1 MVVMIRVVLIGVLL
15 GLVSVTYGQPDTI
28 TIGFGG
34 YEAVSVSTSHN
45 DGDTDG
51 GSTLDF
57 DGYLPNE
64 NSAARFLS
72 QATVG
77 YDVAEI
83 QNVAAMGLEDWIDSQ
98 VAMPLV
104 TSMEDITEA
113 YRQYVIAQTSD
124 NGTRSRYWR
133 YAWWQYH
140 MTEGDL
146 LRQRMAYVLSQLLVI
161 SDEST
166 FDSQGHA
173 FANYYDIL
181 LSHSF
186 GNYRD
191 LLSQVSRHP
200 AMGVY
205 LTAMNNAKTDSTQNR
220 FPDENY
226 AREIMQLFSIGTTML
241 NMDGSQILDADGIAV
256 PSYTNEDIV
265 QLAKIFTGFTWW
277 NQPNFGKNPFNL
289 DSWLEPMVMWNEHH
303 EPGPK
308 YLLNGYV
315 VPDRNPVDGMADFE
329 DAIDNVFNH
338 QNVPPF
344 VSTFLIQ
351 RLVTANPSPAYV
363 TRVASVFADNGQGVR
378 GDLTAVLKAIL
389 LDNEAKDCAF
399 ADVGTYGSLKEP
411 FLRYMQI
418 NKAFHATTLSGN
430 YRNDMRT
437 VLEYVD
443 QRPLS
448 SQTVFNF
455 YQRDYQPIGPI
466 EDENLVAPVFQITD
480 GQSIAGYVNG
490 LYRWLISQNVA
501 DESTLYGGEPSS
513 DFEDEVSQLDFTS
526 EVANATDDR
535 LPILL
540 DQLNLVLASGQLTD
554 LSLGVI
560 ERMINQLDD
569 DDEDDMLRRVH
580 VAIYLVMTSPEYLIN
595 K

>member
-1 MVVMIRVVLIGVLL
+1 
-15 GLVSVTYGQPDTI
+15 
-28 TIGFGG
+28 
-34 YEAVSVSTSHN
+34 
-45 DGDTDG
+45 
-51 GSTLDF
+51 
-57 DGYLPNE
+57 
-64 NSAARFLS
+64 
-72 QATVG
+72 
-77 YDVAEI
+77 
-83 QNVAAMGLEDWIDSQ
+83 
-98 VAMPLV
+98 
-104 TSMEDITEA
+104 
-113 YRQYVIAQTSD
+113 
-124 NGTRSRYWR
+124 
-133 YAWWQYH
+133 
-140 MTEGDL
+140 
-146 LRQRMAYVLSQLLVI
+146 
-161 SDEST
+161 
-166 FDSQGHA
+166 
-173 FANYYDIL
+173 
-181 LSHSF
+181 
-186 GNYRD
+186 
-191 LLSQVSRHP
+191 
-200 AMGVY
+200 
-205 LTAMNNAKTDSTQNR
+205 
-220 FPDENY
+220 
-226 AREIMQLFSIGTTML
+226 
-241 NMDGSQILDADGIAV
+241 
-256 PSYTNEDIV
+256 
-265 QLAKIFTGFTWW
+265 
-277 NQPNFGKNPFNL
+277 
-289 DSWLEPMVMWNEHH
+289 MVMWNEHH

-448 SQTVFNF
+448 
-455 YQRDYQPIGPI
+455 
-466 EDENLVAPVFQITD
+466 
-480 GQSIAGYVNG
+480 
-490 LYRWLISQNVA
+490 
-501 DESTLYGGEPSS
+501 
-513 DFEDEVSQLDFTS
+513 
-526 EVANATDDR
+526 
-535 LPILL
+535 
-540 DQLNLVLASGQLTD
+540 GQLTD